1 MELIME
7 DILKI
12 IILKLEIRESLKELV
27 MKKMSLDQV
36 EIMDQ

>member
-1 MELIME
+1 ME

-12 IILKLEIRESLKELV
+12 ILLKLEIKESLKESV

-36 EIMDQ
+36 EIMGQ

>member
-1 MELIME
+1 ME

>member
-1 MELIME
+1 ME

-36 EIMDQ
+36 EIMDR